1 MTVTVKIGKTFRVV
15 LPPQFRDQ
23 FNLQEGEALSAEL
36 EGGRLILTPLR
47 ERQRSIQDKY
57 SGRFPG
63 LTEELLTERHAQ
75 AALD

>member
-1 MTVTVKIGKTFRVV
+1 MTVTVKIGKAFRVV
-15 LPPQFRDQ
+15 LSPQFRDQ

-63 LTEELLTERHAQ
+63 LTEELLTERHAE
-75 AALD
+75 AAFD